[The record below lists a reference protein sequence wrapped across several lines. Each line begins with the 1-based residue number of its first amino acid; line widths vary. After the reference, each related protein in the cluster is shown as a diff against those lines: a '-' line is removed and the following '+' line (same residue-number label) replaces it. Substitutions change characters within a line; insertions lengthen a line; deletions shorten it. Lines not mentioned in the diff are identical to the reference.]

1 MSQVR
6 RSTLA
11 QFVVAVLLAMTAAL
25 LPALPASAAPAAPAN
40 LTANGTP
47 IPTLRWDPVAGATKY
62 RVQAAEDSSFATT
75 IVDQQTESLSYT
87 PTRVLKGGTLHWRV
101 QAIDSTGTGPWTTT
115 TTTIQ
120 QLLQPTGVSVT
131 PNPSLPPV
139 SPPVISWQ
147 PVAGAT
153 GYDVEM
159 DAEGDNVGG
168 TVKSDIKTS
177 TYVWPDPQGVGE
189 RQGTEDFFVRVR
201 ARFDNNMQS
210 DWSDYVRY
218 DVAQLPPVTASTC
231 GAEAVCA
238 PHPTTGIRASKTVQ
252 DVVFDWDAVKGA
264 KEYEIWVALDRD
276 FNTLVEKKRIIS
288 TRYSPATTYDNNNYF
303 WKVRAYNAAG
313 QPAP

>member
-115 TTTIQ
+115 R
-120 QLLQPTGVSVT
+120 GNVVT
-131 PNPSLPPV
+131 P
-139 SPPVISWQ
+139 
-147 PVAGAT
+147 
-153 GYDVEM
+153 
-159 DAEGDNVGG
+159 
-168 TVKSDIKTS
+168 
-177 TYVWPDPQGVGE
+177 
-189 RQGTEDFFVRVR
+189 
-201 ARFDNNMQS
+201 
-210 DWSDYVRY
+210 
-218 DVAQLPPVTASTC
+218 
-231 GAEAVCA
+231 
-238 PHPTTGIRASKTVQ
+238 
-252 DVVFDWDAVKGA
+252 
-264 KEYEIWVALDRD
+264 DR
-276 FNTLVEKKRIIS
+276 
-288 TRYSPATTYDNNNYF
+288 SPADYAKTARQIADAMM
-303 WKVRAYNAAG
+303 VHDPG
-313 QPAP
+313 